1 MSAGFTE
8 SQRETLARLADIL
21 APAYGKMPAAS
32 EIGIAGTMLD
42 TVIGYRP
49 DLRPELAQV
58 LNRAAGHESEPWL
71 RAFLEDEP
79 ELFAALGAVVAHG
92 YYINEEVRRL
102 IGYPGQ
108 ERLPFDPDETPEYAA
123 NGMLGRVQARGP
135 IWRDPRKGEN
145 A

>member
-1 MSAGFTE
+1 MG
-8 SQRETLARLADIL
+8 ARKLPL
-21 APAYGKMPAAS
+21 
-32 EIGIAGTMLD
+32 GTGAL
-42 TVIGYRP
+42 VKSSGARKSFG
-49 DLRPELAQV
+49 

-71 RAFLEDEP
+71 RALQQDEP

-92 YYINEEVRRL
+92 YYMNEEVRRL

-135 IWRDPRKGEN
+135 IWRDARKGEN